1 MEPFSSPTASAYF
14 GAMVESYDSLIRRAV
29 PRYEEMS
36 TRLVEYLPPAA
47 AHILELGCGTG
58 NLSLRL
64 AKRYPTSEFTFADAS
79 PEMVELTRRRL
90 ESAFPG
96 VMQRSTFLVTPF
108 EQMDLARS
116 AFDLITSSI
125 SLHHV
130 EDKGAMYR
138 SLRSALV
145 ANGWFCFAD
154 QMGGGS
160 REQHRLNWERWL
172 AFCQAPGNCSEQEVE
187 SLLAHAAAHDHYTPV
202 AEHFALLEQAGFTVL
217 DCVWRNW
224 MWGIITVSSRSQ

>member
-1 MEPFSSPTASAYF
+1 MDLSSSSTASDYF

-36 TRLVEYLPPAA
+36 TRLVEYLPPTA

-64 AKRYPTSEFTFADAS
+64 FQRYPSSHLTFVDAS
-79 PEMVELTRRRL
+79 PEMVELTRQRL

-96 VMQRSTFLVTPF
+96 VLERSTFLISPF
-108 EQMDLARS
+108 EHLSLVPGAY
-116 AFDLITSSI
+116 DLISSSI

-130 EDKGAMYR
+130 EDKGELYR
-138 SLRSALV
+138 SLHAAL
-145 ANGWFCFAD
+145 APNGWFCFAD
-154 QMGGGS
+154 QMAGAS
-160 REQHRLNWERWL
+160 REQHQLNWARWL
-172 AFCQAPGNCSEQEVE
+172 AFCRAPGHCSEEEVE

-224 MWGIITVSSRSQ
+224 MWGIITAT